1 MKKIFL
7 ITLASI
13 ITLTTACSSKPAT
26 DKVTGKAAADDKALT
41 VTLPT
46 WPGYGP
52 LFLAKEKGFFKQR
65 GVNID
70 LTIIDGL
77 GERKQALAGGKVQGM
92 ATATDVT
99 VSVAASYVPLGI
111 VWVFDDS
118 YGGDGILAK
127 KEIASPA
134 DLKGKKIALEVGSTS
149 HIFLLK
155 VLEKAGLSD
164 KDVEI
169 VQMSAGDA
177 GAAFVAGKVDAAV
190 TWEPWL
196 SKGTAAGGKVLV
208 SSKDLTG
215 IIVDSVS
222 FASDVIKNQP
232 EKMKAFVAAMNDA
245 MVYWKA
251 NDSESIKIMANGLKM
266 SEEEFKA
273 TVGSLKFYG
282 LEDNKVQMGTADK
295 PGPIYSTAK
304 SAADFYFSKKL
315 IEKAPDVNQLIVPS
329 FVREL
334 K

>member
-1 MKKIFL
+1 MKKLLFIAL
-7 ITLASI
+7 VSI
-13 ITLTTACSSKPAT
+13 LTLTTACSSKPAT
-26 DKVTGKAAADDKALT
+26 DKVTEKAAADDKALT

-92 ATATDVT
+92 ATATDVA
-99 VSVAASYVPLGI
+99 VSVAASSVPLGI

-155 VLEKAGLSD
+155 VLEKAGLTD

-196 SKGTAAGGKVLV
+196 SKGTTAGGKVLV

-215 IIVDSVS
+215 VIVDSLS

-245 MVYWKA
+245 MIYWKG
-251 NDSESIKIMANGLKM
+251 NDEESVKIMANGLKM

-282 LEDNKVQMGTADK
+282 LEDNKVQMGTSDK

-304 SAADFYFSKKL
+304 AAADFYFSKKL
-315 IEKAPDVNQLIVPS
+315 IEQAPDVNQLIDPT